1 MDKAKIEA
9 MREGGK
15 ILGEILRDLREYVAV
30 GMTKRELDAW
40 VRQQIVS
47 RGATVSKGK
56 ISGIDLYFGE

>member
-47 RGATVSKGK
+47 RGATV
-56 ISGIDLYFGE
+56 